1 MGMSSLRDAAR
12 EIKCVATAPL
22 GGPWAWPSGKTPQQG
37 KLLAV
42 AAALLSLALGVSAW
56 AADKKIEDTLKMV
69 DQVAAQGPF
78 RASWESLETYN
89 VPEWYQDA
97 KFGIFIHWGAYSV
110 PAFDNEW
117 YPRNMYLKDNPVF
130 KHHVATYG
138 PQSQFGYRDFIPKFR
153 AEKFDA
159 NHWAELFRK
168 AGARYVVPVAEHHDG
183 FPMYDCSFTDW
194 SAAKMGPKRDVVGEL
209 AVAVRKHGLHFG
221 ASSHRAEHWWFFNG
235 GMTFDSDV
243 KDPRYAGLYGPAQ
256 PDKTQPDQAY
266 LDDWLARTAE
276 LVEKYQPEVLWFDWW
291 IEQPVFQPY
300 LQRFAAYYYNRGA
313 QWKRGVAINYKLK
326 TFPERAAVLDIERG
340 KLDTLRPLFWQTDT
354 SVSEKSW
361 GYIENDRFRTP
372 DSLVDDLVDIV
383 SKNGCLLL
391 NVGPK
396 SDGTIPPEVEKILLE
411 IGQWLAVNGEAIY
424 GTRPWKVYGE
434 GPTQVVGGSFKDTES
449 KPFTGEDIRFTAKGH
464 TLYAIALAWPES
476 GKLNIKSLATG
487 SALTQRE
494 IKTVALLG
502 SKAKLKWTRNA
513 GGLTVELPAQKPCE
527 HAFAMR
533 ISPVEPA
540 PIR

>member
-1 MGMSSLRDAAR
+1 MNKSFLRECPSR
-12 EIKCVATAPL
+12 IKHVATAPL
-22 GGPWAWPSGKTPQQG
+22 CVPWAWSSGKTPQQG

-42 AAALLSLALGVSAW
+42 AAALLILALGVSAW

-69 DQVAAQGPF
+69 DQVAARGPF
-78 RASWESLETYN
+78 RASWESLETYT
-89 VPEWYQDA
+89 VPEWYLDA
-97 KFGIFIHWGAYSV
+97 KFGIFIHWGVYSV

-117 YPRNMYLKDNPVF
+117 YPRNMYLKDKLVF

-138 PQSQFGYRDFIPKFR
+138 PQSQFGYKDFIPKFR

-183 FPMYDCSFTDW
+183 FPMYDCSFTEW

-209 AVAVRKHGLHFG
+209 AVAVRKQGLHFG

-256 PDKTQPDQAY
+256 PDKTQPDKAY

-276 LVEKYQPEVLWFDWW
+276 IVEKYQPEVLWFDWW

-326 TFPERAAVLDIERG
+326 TFPERAAVLDVERG
-340 KLDTLRPLFWQTDT
+340 QLDTLRPLFWQTDT
-354 SVSEKSW
+354 SVSKKSW
-361 GYIENDRFRTP
+361 GYIDNDKFRTP
-372 DSLVDDLVDIV
+372 DSLVDELVDIV

-391 NVGPK
+391 NVGPRP
-396 SDGTIPPEVEKILLE
+396 DGTIPAEAEKVLLE
-411 IGQWLAVNGEAIY
+411 IGRWLATNGGAIY
-424 GTRPWKVYGE
+424 GTRPWKIYGE

-449 KPFTGEDIRFTAKGH
+449 KPFTSEDIRFTAKGD
-464 TLYAIALAWPES
+464 TLYAIALAWPEN
-476 GKLNIKSLATG
+476 GRLTIKSLAAG

-494 IKTVALLG
+494 IKSVALLG

-513 GGLTVELPAQKPCE
+513 DGLTVELPAQKACE
-527 HAFAMR
+527 HAFAFK
-533 ISPVEPA
+533 IAPVD
-540 PIR
+540 R